1 MPGGRSPHHSLGR
14 RALGPPARC
23 GVTGA
28 PAEINTISFG
38 DPLRQ
43 IRAICFSRVLFQLS
57 WGYLLG

>member
-14 RALGPPARC
+14 RALGHPARC

-28 PAEINTISFG
+28 LAERNTISFG

-43 IRAICFSRVLFQLS
+43 IRAICFQPGSIFMAF
-57 WGYLLG
+57 GYLLG